1 MGFFIISALAAA
13 VFNIGLAL
21 VVVRRDLRSPLHR
34 AYIGWA
40 LSLSVWNAAAPVL
53 AQQTT
58 LAAGFFWAKVLQLG
72 VIFIPITILHLC
84 LILTNSR
91 RGPALKYVYLLHG
104 IFALSLK
111 GNLFVANV
119 RMTPYGYWTIGGP
132 LFHAFMA
139 IYMVET
145 VWAMAA
151 LYRRRAMA
159 SPAQRSGL
167 TALLVGIY
175 CLWAC
180 GTNDLL
186 PILGMRDYP
195 LIHFKFVPLGNMA
208 ANLYAVL
215 VAYSVLQHELLDIHI
230 TMSKAA
236 ARLVRL
242 SFVFVI
248 ALVLLLAA
256 WMVAPHALT
265 AVSFVIALGAV
276 VVSTGVA
283 SVLFPRLFGGSGAD
297 LIERRI
303 LGDRFEYHDRI
314 RAFIASVQE
323 SGDAEQLIEG
333 LDDILTKVVRVS
345 GYQLMM
351 IEDASR
357 KFTVLQEYP
366 EQSMPTLPII
376 GIDSPLL
383 NYFRRTGAEQLGV
396 NVPSENR
403 KPGDHDVEARA
414 CLAEAGVEFCFPFM
428 VAAEPFG
435 MLFLKARTEGKR
447 YTATD
452 IQLLAMLARN
462 LSLALNQIR
471 LKNQILQAQ
480 ESELLGRM
488 SRGMAH
494 DMNNLV
500 TPVQTL
506 MQLLDEGIPIDSL
519 REELLPLA
527 TRSIGTLREYIREA
541 LFFSENARADFKLGR
556 LDMVLAEAVSIVAP
570 RCEQKGIKMILE
582 APSEALVEMDKSL
595 IKRTLTNVL
604 GNAIDASGGGTE
616 IRVVLSALE
625 KTEADRDWYRVRVID
640 QGEGIPA
647 ANLQR
652 IFTPY
657 FTTKN
662 RGDEQRGFGLG
673 LSICRKVVQ
682 IHGGTLKITSQPKKG
697 TTVFIDLPDRQL
709 RSPAPQME
717 AVS

>member
-13 VFNIGLAL
+13 VFNMGLAFL
-21 VVVRRDLRSPLHR
+21 VVRRDLGSTLHR

-40 LSLSVWNAAAPVL
+40 VSLTVWNAAAPVL
-53 AQQTT
+53 AQQTS
-58 LAAGFFWAKVLQLG
+58 LEAGLFWAKVLQLG

-84 LILTNSR
+84 LILTNSS
-91 RGPALKYVYLLHG
+91 RGRPILCLYLVHAT
-104 IFALSLK
+104 FALSLS
-111 GNLFVANV
+111 GNLFLATV
-119 RMTPYGYWTIGGP
+119 RMTPYGYWTVGGP
-132 LFHAFMA
+132 LFHVFMA

-145 VWAMAA
+145 VWAMVA
-151 LYRRRAMA
+151 LYRRRKMA
-159 SPAQRSGL
+159 PPGQRSGL
-167 TALLVGIY
+167 TALLLGIY

-186 PILGMRDYP
+186 PIMGMRDYP
-195 LIHFKFVPLGNMA
+195 LIHLKFIPLGNMA

-215 VAYSVLQHELLDIHI
+215 VAYSVLQHDLLDIHI

-236 ARLVRL
+236 AKLVRL

-248 ALVLLLAA
+248 ALVLLLAI
-256 WMVAPHALT
+256 WMVAPNALT
-265 AVSFVIALGAV
+265 ALSFVIALAV
-276 VVSTGVA
+276 VLVTTSVA
-283 SVLFPRLFGGSGAD
+283 SVLFPRLFGSGAD

-323 SGDAEQLIEG
+323 SGDAEQLIDG
-333 LDDILTKVVRVS
+333 LDDLLTKVVRVS
-345 GYQLMM
+345 GYQLVMV
-351 IEDASR
+351 EDTSR
-357 KFTVLQEYP
+357 KFSILQEYP
-366 EQSMPTLPII
+366 ERNVPYVSLSGTE
-376 GIDSPLL
+376 SPLL
-383 NYFRRTGAEQLGV
+383 NYFRRSGAEQLAL
-396 NVPSENR
+396 NLPSENVSSA
-403 KPGDHDVEARA
+403 DHEMEARA
-414 CLAEAGVEFCFPFM
+414 CLAEAKVEFCFPFM
-428 VAAEPFG
+428 VSNEPFG
-435 MLFLKARTEGKR
+435 MLFLKQRMEGKR

-452 IQLLAMLARN
+452 IQLLGMLARN

-471 LKNQILQAQ
+471 LKNQILAAQ

-506 MQLLDEGIPIDSL
+506 IQLIEEGIPIESL

-556 LDMVLAEAVSIVAP
+556 LDMVLAEAVAIVSS
-570 RCEQKGIKMILE
+570 RCEQKGLRIVLE
-582 APSEALVEMDKSL
+582 APSEALLEMDKSL
-595 IKRTLTNVL
+595 IKRTITNVL
-604 GNAIDASGGGTE
+604 GNAIDASSSGME
-616 IRVVLSALE
+616 VRVELTALE
-625 KTEADRDWYRVRVID
+625 KTEAERNWYRVRIVD

-647 ANLQR
+647 DNLQR

-682 IHGGTLKITSQPKKG
+682 IHGGSLKITSQPKKG
-697 TTVFIDLPDRQL
+697 TIVSIDLPDRQL
-709 RSPAPQME
+709 RSPAPQLE
-717 AVS
+717 PVS

>member
-1 MGFFIISALAAA
+1 MEFFVISALAAA
-13 VFNIGLAL
+13 VFNAGLAL
-21 VVVRRDLRSPLHR
+21 LVVRRDLKSLLHR

-40 LSLSVWNAAAPVL
+40 VSLTVWNAAAPVL

-58 LAAGFFWAKVLQLG
+58 LEGGFFWAKVLQLG
-72 VIFIPITILHLC
+72 VIFIPITMLDVC
-84 LILTNSR
+84 LQLTNSP
-91 RGPALKYVYLLHG
+91 RGKAITYLYLAHCA
-104 IFALSLK
+104 IACTLR
-111 GNLFVANV
+111 GNLFVASIK
-119 RMTPYGYWTIGGP
+119 MTPFGYWTVGGP
-132 LFHAFMA
+132 MFHVFMMLY
-139 IYMVET
+139 IIET
-145 VWAMAA
+145 VWLMVA
-151 LYRRRAMA
+151 LYKKRATAPSSRRA
-159 SPAQRSGL
+159 GL
-167 TALLVGIY
+167 TALVVGVY
-175 CLWAC
+175 VLWAC
-180 GTNDLL
+180 GTNDLMA
-186 PILGMRDYP
+186 IMGMKEYP
-195 LIHFKFVPLGNMA
+195 LVHWKFVPLGNLA
-208 ANLYAVL
+208 ANFYAVF

-248 ALVLLLAA
+248 ALVLLLAV

-265 AVSFVIALGAV
+265 AGSFVIALAV
-276 VVSTGVA
+276 VLATTSVA
-283 SVLFPRLFGGSGAD
+283 SVLFPRLFGSGAD

-333 LDDILTKVVRVS
+333 LDELLTKVVRVS
-345 GYQLMM
+345 AYQLVMV
-351 IEDASR
+351 EDSSR
-357 KFTVLQEYP
+357 MFNILQEYP
-366 EQSMPTLPII
+366 ENGTPYVPIT
-376 GIDSPLL
+376 GSDSPLL
-383 NYFRRTGAEQLGV
+383 NYFRLTGAEQLAL
-396 NVPSENR
+396 NLPSENR
-403 KPGDHDVEARA
+403 FSAGQEKEARA

-428 VAAEPFG
+428 VSAEPFG
-435 MLFLKARTEGKR
+435 MLFLKERAEGKR

-452 IQLLAMLARN
+452 IQLLGMMARN

-506 MQLLDEGIPIDSL
+506 MQLLEEGIPVESL
-519 REELLPLA
+519 RDELLPLA

-556 LDMVLAEAVSIVAP
+556 LDMVVAEAAAIVAS
-570 RCEQKGIKMILE
+570 RCEQKGIRMVLD
-582 APSEALVEMDKSL
+582 APAEALVEMDKSL
-595 IKRTLTNVL
+595 IKRTITNVL
-604 GNAIDASGGGTE
+604 GNAIDASSTGTE
-616 IRVVLSALE
+616 IRVELTALE
-625 KTEADRDWYRVRVID
+625 KSEPERDWYRVRIVD

-647 ANLQR
+647 DNLQR

-682 IHGGTLKITSQPKKG
+682 IHGGSLKITSQPKKG
-697 TTVFIDLPDRQL
+697 TVVFIDLPDRQL
-709 RSPAPQME
+709 RSHAQCLEP
-717 AVS
+717 VS

>member
-13 VFNIGLAL
+13 VFNIGLAVL
-21 VVVRRDLRSPLHR
+21 VVRRDLRSLLHR
-34 AYIGWA
+34 VYIAWA
-40 LSLSVWNAAAPVL
+40 ISLTIWNAAAPVL
-53 AQQTT
+53 AQQTS
-58 LAAGFFWAKVLQLG
+58 LEAGLHWAKFLQLG

-84 LILTNSR
+84 LILTDSP
-91 RGPALKYVYLLHG
+91 RGRSIFYLYLVHTA
-104 IFALSLK
+104 FAFSLV

-119 RMTPYGYWTIGGP
+119 RMTPFGYWTIGGP
-132 LFHAFMA
+132 LFHLFMA

-151 LYRRRAMA
+151 LYRRRKLAPP
-159 SPAQRSGL
+159 SQRAGQ
-167 TALLVGIY
+167 TALMLGIY

-195 LIHFKFVPLGNMA
+195 LIHLKFVPLGNMA

-242 SFVFVI
+242 AFVFVI

-256 WMVAPHALT
+256 WMVAPRALT
-265 AVSFVIALGAV
+265 SVSFVIALAV
-276 VVSTGVA
+276 VVLSTSVA
-283 SVLFPRLFGGSGAD
+283 SVLFPRLFGSGAD

-303 LGDRFEYHDRI
+303 LGDRFEYQDRI

-323 SGDAEQLIEG
+323 SGDAEQLLEG
-333 LDDILTKVVRVS
+333 LDEVLTKVVRVS
-345 GYQLMM
+345 GYQLLM
-351 IEDASR
+351 IEDSSR
-357 KFTVLQEYP
+357 KFNVLQEYP
-366 EQSMPTLPII
+366 ENTTPYVPII
-376 GIDSPLL
+376 GSDSPLL
-383 NYFRRTGAEQLGV
+383 NYFRLTGAERLAL
-396 NVPSENR
+396 NLPSENR
-403 KPGDHDVEARA
+403 SSKEQETEARA
-414 CLAEAGVEFCFPFM
+414 CLAEAGVAFCFPFM
-428 VAAEPFG
+428 VSSEPFG
-435 MLFLKARTEGKR
+435 MLFLKERTEGKR

-452 IQLLAMLARN
+452 IHLLGMLARN

-480 ESELLGRM
+480 EADLLGRM

-500 TPVQTL
+500 TPIQTL
-506 MQLLDEGIPIDSL
+506 LQLLAEGVPIESL
-519 REELLPLA
+519 RDELLPLA
-527 TRSIGTLREYIREA
+527 SQSIGTLREYIREA

-556 LDMVLAEAVSIVAP
+556 LDMVLAEAIDIVSS
-570 RCEQKGIKMILE
+570 RCEQKGIRMILE
-582 APSEALVEMDKSL
+582 APGEALVEMDKSL
-595 IKRTLTNVL
+595 IKRTITNVL
-604 GNAIDASGGGTE
+604 TNAIDASGSGTE
-616 IRVVLSALE
+616 IRVELSALE
-625 KTEADRDWYRVRVID
+625 KTEPDRDWFRIRIVD

-647 ANLQR
+647 DNLQR

-682 IHGGTLKITSQPKKG
+682 IHGGSLKITSQPKKG
-697 TTVFIDLPDRQL
+697 TIVFIDLPDHQL
-709 RSPAPQME
+709 KNPAPVME
-717 AVS
+717 TVS

>member
-1 MGFFIISALAAA
+1 MGFFVISALAAA
-13 VFNIGLAL
+13 VFNTGLAIL
-21 VVVRRDLRSPLHR
+21 VVRRDLRSLLHR

-40 LSLSVWNAAAPVL
+40 ISLTIWNAAAPVL

-58 LAAGFFWAKVLQLG
+58 FEGGVFWAKILQLG
-72 VIFIPITILHLC
+72 VIFIPITMLHVC

-91 RGPALKYVYLLHG
+91 RGPA
-104 IFALSLK
+104 IFALYLAHAALATSLP
-111 GNLFVANV
+111 GHLFVAKV
-119 RMTPYGYWTIGGP
+119 KMTPFGYWTVPGP
-132 LFHAFMA
+132 LFHLFMVLY
-139 IYMVET
+139 IIET
-145 VWAMAA
+145 VWLMVA
-151 LYRRRAMA
+151 LYRKGQTAPPARRA
-159 SPAQRSGL
+159 GL
-167 TALLVGIY
+167 KALQLGVY

-180 GTNDLL
+180 GTNDLMSV
-186 PILGMRDYP
+186 LGMKTYP
-195 LIHFKFVPLGNMA
+195 IIGLNFVPLGNLA

-256 WMVAPHALT
+256 WMVAPHAFT
-265 AVSFVIALGAV
+265 ALSFVIALAV
-276 VVSTGVA
+276 VLVSTSVA
-283 SVLFPRLFGGSGAD
+283 SVLFPRLFGSGAD

-323 SGDAEQLIEG
+323 SGDAAQLLDG
-333 LDDILTKVVRVS
+333 LDELLTKVVRVS
-345 GYQLMM
+345 GYQLVML
-351 IEDASR
+351 EDNSR

-366 EQSMPTLPII
+366 EHSAPYVQMI
-376 GIDSPLL
+376 GADSPLL
-383 NYFRRTGAEQLGV
+383 NYFRLTGAEQLAL
-396 NVPSENR
+396 NLPSENR
-403 KPGDHDVEARA
+403 YSESQEAEARA
-414 CLAEAGVEFCFPFM
+414 CLVQAGAEFCFPFM
-428 VAAEPFG
+428 VSTEPFG
-435 MLFLKARTEGKR
+435 LLFLKERHEGKR

-452 IQLLAMLARN
+452 VHLLGMLARN

-471 LKNQILQAQ
+471 LKTQILQAQ

-506 MQLLDEGIPIDSL
+506 MQLLAEGVPVEGL
-519 REELLPLA
+519 RDELLPLA
-527 TRSIGTLREYIREA
+527 TRSIDTLREYIREA

-556 LDMVLAEAVSIVAP
+556 LDMVLAESVGIVAS
-570 RCEQKGIKMILE
+570 RCEQKGIRIILQ
-582 APSEALVEMDKSL
+582 APAEALVEMDKSL
-595 IKRTLTNVL
+595 IKRTVTNVL
-604 GNAIDASGGGTE
+604 ANAIDASGSGSE
-616 IRVVLSALE
+616 IRVELVALE
-625 KTEADRDWYRVRVID
+625 KTEPERDWFRIRVID
-640 QGEGIPA
+640 HGEGIHPE
-647 ANLQR
+647 NMQR
-652 IFTPY
+652 VFTPY

-682 IHGGTLKITSQPKKG
+682 IHGGSLKIASQPKKG
-697 TTVFIDLPDRQL
+697 TTVFIDLPDHQL
-709 RSPAPQME
+709 RKPAPSLE
-717 AVS
+717 PVT